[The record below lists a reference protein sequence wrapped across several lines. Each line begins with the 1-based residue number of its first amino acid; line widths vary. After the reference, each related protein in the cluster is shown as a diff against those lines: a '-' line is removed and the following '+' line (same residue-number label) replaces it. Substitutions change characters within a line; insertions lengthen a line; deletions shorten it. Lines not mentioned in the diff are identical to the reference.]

1 MGLCGEEVCQSF
13 RNSFRGQKAVSIHI
27 ALGSLIIQERLQL
40 SDRDTVEQIA
50 ENRICSI
57 SLVFPGSN
65 STRPPIPRLLR
76 HFRNLL
82 RKLWIEVNRSSQS

>member
-1 MGLCGEEVCQSF
+1 M
-13 RNSFRGQKAVSIHI
+13 
-27 ALGSLIIQERLQL
+27 QL